1 MPRKPALDKFKGV
14 LFDNLSE
21 KETLTPAERDQL
33 KRYRAC
39 FTESL
44 ENPSLTDREL
54 RDFLMENFCISQ
66 TQAYVDISNV
76 RILLGNVRNAG
87 KEWVRYLVTE
97 ELKEVIK
104 EAKTAGSKKLMERI
118 MAIDKLAK
126 YHRLDK
132 EDVETLPW
140 EEIVPQTIEPTSDPT
155 IIGGKPLENK
165 EKVIEELYRKYQ
177 SDIEIEDIS
186 YEEIG
191 DDKN

>member
-14 LFDNLSE
+14 LFDNLNE
-21 KETLTPAERDQL
+21 NEHLTPAERQQL

-44 ENPSLTDREL
+44 ENPALTDREL
-54 RDFLMENFCISQ
+54 RDFLMENHGISQ

-104 EAKTAGSKKLMERI
+104 EAKAAGPKKLMERI
-118 MAIDKLAK
+118 MALDKLAK

-132 EDVETLPW
+132 EDAVEMPW
-140 EEIVPQTIEPTSDPT
+140 DEIIPQPTEPTTDPRV
-155 IIGGKPLENK
+155 IGGKPLDNK
-165 EKVIEELYRKYQ
+165 EKVIADLYKKYKGE
-177 SDIEIEDIS
+177 IEIEDID
-186 YEEIG
+186 YETVKDG
-191 DDKN
+191 NA